1 MEILELSCAITEKK
15 NSLEGFGGISAQ
27 REARFCELKAVD
39 LILSEEQKG
48 KRAKTMEQTQRG
60 SERSSIRGGLHLKKA
75 NRYLCRGQI

>member
-27 REARFCELKAVD
+27 REERFCELKAVE

-60 SERSSIRGGLHLKKA
+60 SGDTIKWNDTCVRRVPEETKEQR
-75 NRYLCRGQI
+75 

>member
-27 REARFCELKAVD
+27 REERFCELKAVE

-48 KRAKTMEQTQRG
+48 KRAKTMEQTQRDSG
-60 SERSSIRGGLHLKKA
+60 HHQVERHMCEESPRRDKGAEMK
-75 NRYLCRGQI
+75 